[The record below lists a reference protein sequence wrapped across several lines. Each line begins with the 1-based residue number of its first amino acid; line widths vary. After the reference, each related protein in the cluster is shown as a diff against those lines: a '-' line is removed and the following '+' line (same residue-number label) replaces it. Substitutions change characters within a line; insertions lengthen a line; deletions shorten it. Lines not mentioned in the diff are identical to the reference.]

1 MAQRQQQ
8 LLQRRWRREHLQQ
21 VRQPQ
26 QALREPVRLQPV
38 LEQQRQA

>member
-8 LLQRRWRREHLQQ
+8 LLQRRWQLKHRQLGLEQQRR
-21 VRQPQ
+21 PQ
-26 QALREPVRLQPV
+26 PVRLQPV

>member
-8 LLQRRWRREHLQQ
+8 LLQRRWQLKHPQLGLEQQRRAPE
-21 VRQPQ
+21 
-26 QALREPVRLQPV
+26 RLQPV